1 MLESTLKNQVIKAL
15 EEMPQD
21 VTFEEIMERLYFI
34 YKIDQGLK
42 QVTAGDT
49 ISHEAAKKQIKTC
62 QR

>member
-21 VTFEEIMERLYFI
+21 VTFEEIMERLYFM

-42 QVTAGDT
+42 QVKAGDT
-49 ISHEAAKKQIKTC
+49 ISHEEAKKQIKTW
-62 QR
+62 QK